1 MKKIK
6 KLRLINW
13 HFFEDQEINFSDIN
27 VITGE
32 NGTGKSTILD
42 AIHYLQS
49 GGTCKFNMAAN
60 TLSHGRTVENYLKAR
75 IGVENKEFLREQSD
89 IIGHIAMEYFDTLL
103 NKAYILGCTIQLVSN
118 QLSSVDFYEIKGDKW
133 NDALFF
139 TENGNVRSF
148 DSLYREGQAQRLN
161 ISRVGQPRSSN
172 AARAK
177 VVRDALGVPEK
188 YDTLFTKAMSFEP
201 LNDINRFAIDFLL
214 PEQAI
219 DLTTIKGSMDDYR
232 ELQVILHN
240 ELSRKELLEPIYNY
254 KDRYEQALKERD
266 AFDLLMIKATIQSEE
281 NAIKTNKREIEKSEA
296 IIKSNE
302 ILIEKHNSDKL
313 DYEIEVKRLEDDEAY
328 NTLNEAKKLQK
339 KCMEDIANIQ
349 KEINSWMSAIDEE
362 SSLANKLGTSLD
374 LSNVVSKRNYQEYLN
389 VLLKYKDRLVKIATE
404 NEEEW
409 KVASIKSKQLEE
421 TLSEL
426 EKEIKSLE
434 AGSYDYPFYVNQLIE
449 NIKLEILNKKGVSNP
464 QILPLCNLLEIKNEE
479 WRYAVEG
486 YLDRSRFDLFIGKR
500 DFVNIAKECFER
512 NQKLKEYF
520 GVGVITSFPGQ
531 IDLNPNSLA
540 SKVHAVRF
548 DESKQTYVELAEP
561 TNYLRFLLNDIVCVE
576 SVNDF
581 VENQRAITK
590 EGVYFDGHAIK
601 YVNKEAGTKSYIGQ
615 ESIKLRLAKAI
626 EKRKEMSNHKS
637 TFDKT
642 ISSCNVLRQ
651 RINSSSVEKLLNYD
665 NLWEQE
671 IAFIRNEKEIETRI
685 NELVSGNDDLLNR
698 SETISRYKKM
708 AFDEKV
714 KADKLA
720 EENKKHLTSK
730 GERINANNTSFQ
742 KIKDKTSEYDAT
754 LSLCLERNGDIKEMI
769 QSLAEDL
776 EGKKLYD
783 MAFQHSGTVASQI
796 KNYEQVIS
804 KAMSDYCHSYPNEL
818 KPELSNYISFVKRYN
833 KIVNDEL
840 AKLEPDVE
848 KARERSVQE
857 LREHFISKIRNAIT
871 NAKMDIN
878 ELNRVLKKHPFGTD
892 NEVFEFYTQR
902 SKDSLL
908 FGVYRI
914 AMDTNQDTVEN
925 NILTEDLDVESQE
938 TMRKVFEVLS
948 TNEDDN
954 DFKKLRKELLDYRN
968 YLNYDIKININNS
981 SDTLFYSKNQDSKSG
996 GETQTPFYSL
1006 IAGAF
1011 QSVISLP
1018 EKNKLSPC
1026 SLVVFDEAFNNMDG
1040 ERIKQML
1047 EFYKEL
1053 NIQLIISV
1061 PSSRFG
1067 YISPY
1072 ADNIISLAKIDNSV
1086 AVFETISKEGAAE

>member
-103 NKAYILGCTIQLVSN
+103 GKTYILGCVIQLVSN

-139 TENGNVRSF
+139 VENGNVRSF

-161 ISRVGQPRSSN
+161 ISRVGQPRSSQV
-172 AARAK
+172 ARAK
-177 VVRDALGVPEK
+177 AVRDALGVPEK

-214 PEQAI
+214 PELAI

-232 ELQVILHN
+232 ELQVILQN
-240 ELSRKELLEPIYNY
+240 ELRRKELLEPIFNN
-254 KDRYEQALKERD
+254 KERYETVLKERD
-266 AFDLLMIKATIQSEE
+266 AYDLLLIKAIMQIE
-281 NAIKTNKREIEKSEA
+281 NESIKTNSREIEKAESL
-296 IIKSNE
+296 IKSNE
-302 ILIEKHNSDKL
+302 ALIKKHDNDKL
-313 DYEIEVKRLEDDEAY
+313 QYEIEAKRLEDDEAY
-328 NTLNEAKKLQK
+328 NALKHANELQKTNKEEIDKLQK
-339 KCMEDIANIQ
+339 ENDL
-349 KEINSWMSAIDEE
+349 WMSLIDKE
-362 SSLANKLGTSLD
+362 SALANKLGTSLD
-374 LSNVVSKRNYQEYLN
+374 LSKVIERKNYQDYLS
-389 VLLKYKDRLVKIATE
+389 VLLKYKDRINDIDSK

-409 KVASIKSKQLEE
+409 KAASIESKKLEDDIRK
-421 TLSEL
+421 LD
-426 EKEIKSLE
+426 KEIKNLE
-434 AGSYDYPFYVNQLIE
+434 AGSYDYPPYVNGLID
-449 NIKLEILNKKGVSNP
+449 NIKQEILNKKGVSNP
-464 QILPLCNLLEIKNEE
+464 QILPLCNLLEIVDDE

-500 DFVNIAKECFER
+500 EFINIAKECFDK
-512 NQKLKEYF
+512 NPKLKEYF
-520 GVGVITSFPGQ
+520 GVGVITSFPTKQ
-531 IDLNPNSLA
+531 ELNPNSLA
-540 SKVHAVRF
+540 SKVQAVRF
-548 DESKQTYVELAEP
+548 DEAKKTYVELAEP
-561 TNYLRFLLNDIVCVE
+561 TNYLRFLLNDILCVD
-576 SVNDF
+576 STNDF
-581 VENQRAITK
+581 VEGERAITK
-590 EGVYFDGHAIK
+590 EGIYFDGHTVRH
-601 YVNKEAGTKSYIGQ
+601 VNKESGLKSYIGQ
-615 ESIKLRLAKAI
+615 ESIKLRLEDAKK
-626 EKRKEMSNHKS
+626 ESKRLSSDKS
-637 TFDKT
+637 SFDKT
-642 ISSCNVLRQ
+642 ISACNTLRL
-651 RINSSSVEKLLNYD
+651 RIKESAVEKLREYD

-671 IAFIRNEKEIETRI
+671 ARLAKNKKDIEKQISD
-685 NELVSGNDDLLNR
+685 LVSGSNDLLNR
-698 SETISRYKKM
+698 SETIARYKSM
-708 AFDEKV
+708 ALKEGGESS
-714 KADKLA
+714 KLVS
-720 EENKKHLTSK
+720 ENKKLSTSIGERNNANKTSLEKIKEK
-730 GERINANNTSFQ
+730 GEEFDNKLSGCLEKNPD
-742 KIKDKTSEYDAT
+742 IKDVFET
-754 LSLCLERNGDIKEMI
+754 LSDN
-769 QSLAEDL
+769 L

-783 MAFQHSGTVASQI
+783 MAFQRSGTASAQI

-804 KAMSDYCHSYPNEL
+804 KAMSDYWHFYPNEL
-818 KPELSNYISFVKRYN
+818 KPEIDNYLAFIKRYN

-871 NAKMDIN
+871 NAKIDIN
-878 ELNRVLKKHPFGTD
+878 ELNRVLRKHPFGTD

-902 SKDSLL
+902 SKDLL
-908 FGVYRI
+908 LSGVYRI

-925 NILTEDLDVESQE
+925 NILTEDLDETSQE
-938 TMRKVFEVLS
+938 TMKKVFEVLS

-981 SDTLFYSKNQDSKSG
+981 ADTLFYSKNQDSKSG
-996 GETQTPFYSL
+996 GETQTPFYAL

-1011 QSVISLP
+1011 QSVVSLP

-1067 YISPY
+1067 YISPF
-1072 ADNIISLAKIDNSV
+1072 ADNIISLAKVDNNV
-1086 AVFETISKEGAAE
+1086 AVFETIAKEER

>member
-75 IGVENKEFLREQSD
+75 IGVENKEFLREQAD
-89 IIGHIAMEYFDTLL
+89 IIGHVAIEYFDTLL
-103 NKAYILGCTIQLVSN
+103 GKAYILGCVIQLVSN

-139 TENGNVRSF
+139 TESGNVRSF

-161 ISRVGQPRSSN
+161 ITRVGQPRSSN
-172 AARAK
+172 LARAK
-177 VVRDALGVPEK
+177 AVRDALGVPKK

-214 PEQAI
+214 PEQSI

-232 ELQVILHN
+232 ELQVILQN
-240 ELSRKELLEPIYNY
+240 ELRRKELLEPIFKY
-254 KDRYEQALKERD
+254 KDKYELALKEKD
-266 AFDLLMIKATIQSEE
+266 AFDLLLIKSTIQME
-281 NAIKTNKREIEKSEA
+281 NESIKINNREIEMAETV
-296 IIKSNE
+296 IKSNGK
-302 ILIEKHNSDKL
+302 LIEKHNTDKL
-313 DYEIEVKRLEDDEAY
+313 NYEVEAKRLEEDEAY
-328 NTLNEAKKLQK
+328 NALKEAKKLQK
-339 KCMEDIANIQ
+339 ECIEEITKIQ
-349 KEINSWMSAIDEE
+349 KEIESWISSINEE
-362 SSLANKLGTSLD
+362 STLAKKLGTSLD
-374 LSNVVSKRNYQEYLN
+374 LSNVIDKKNYQEYLN
-389 VLLKYKDRLVKIATE
+389 VLSKYKERLEDISNK
-404 NEEEW
+404 NEDDW
-409 KVASIKSKQLEE
+409 KVASIESKKLEDV
-421 TLSEL
+421 LREL
-426 EKEIKSLE
+426 DKEIKSLD
-434 AGSYDYPFYVNQLIE
+434 AGSYDYPVYVNHLIE
-449 NIKLEILNKKGVSNP
+449 SIKQEILNKKGISNP
-464 QILPLCNLLEIKNEE
+464 QILPFCNLLEIKDEQ

-486 YLDRSRFDLFIGKR
+486 YLDRSRFDLFIGKK
-500 DFVNIAKECFER
+500 DFINIAKECFER
-512 NQKLKEYF
+512 NPKLKDYF
-520 GVGVITSFPGQ
+520 GVGVITSLPLSQ
-531 IDLNPNSLA
+531 DLNPNSLA
-540 SKVHAVRF
+540 SKVQAVRF
-548 DESKQTYVELAEP
+548 DESKQTYVELTEP
-561 TNYLRFLLNDIVCVE
+561 TNYLRFLLNDIICVE
-576 SVNDF
+576 SVDDF
-581 VENQRAITK
+581 TEGQRAITK
-590 EGVYFDGHAIK
+590 EGIYFDGHTVK
-601 YVNKEAGTKSYIGQ
+601 HVNKEAGLKSYIGQ
-615 ESIKLRLAKAI
+615 ESIKIRLAKA
-626 EKRKEMSNHKS
+626 KEERNKVASDKT

-642 ISSCNVLRQ
+642 ISTCNILRQ
-651 RINSSSVEKLLNYD
+651 RIEESSIKELLKYD
-665 NLWEQE
+665 NFWEVE
-671 IAFIRNEKEIETRI
+671 ASLFKKEKGLEDRI
-685 NELVSGNDDLLNR
+685 KELVDGNDNLLNR
-698 SETISRYKKM
+698 SETIAHYKKM
-708 AFDEKV
+708 AFKEKV
-714 KADKLA
+714 EADKLT
-720 EENKKHLTSK
+720 EENKKLERK
-730 GERINANNTSFQ
+730 IGEKSNANKTSVE
-742 KIKDKTSEYDAT
+742 KIKDKTDEFNSKF
-754 LSLCLERNGDIKEMI
+754 SLCLKKNADIEDTI
-769 QSLAEDL
+769 NSLSENL
-776 EGKKLYD
+776 EGKRLYE
-783 MAFQHSGTVASQI
+783 MAFQRSGTVSAQI

-804 KAMSDYCHSYPNEL
+804 KAMLDYCHSYPNEL
-818 KPELSNYISFVKRYN
+818 KPDVDNYLSFVKRYN

-848 KARERSVQE
+848 KAKERSVQE

-902 SKDSLL
+902 SKDLL
-908 FGVYRI
+908 LSGVYRI
-914 AMDTNQDTVEN
+914 AMETNQDTVEN
-925 NILTEDLDVESQE
+925 NILTEDLDAESQE
-938 TMRKVFEVLS
+938 TMKKVFEVLS

-968 YLNYDIKININNS
+968 YLNYDIKININNNVG
-981 SDTLFYSKNQDSKSG
+981 TLFYSKNQDSKSG
-996 GETQTPFYSL
+996 GETQTPFYAL

-1011 QSVISLP
+1011 QSVVSQP
-1018 EKNKLSPC
+1018 EKNKYSPC

-1072 ADNIISLAKIDNSV
+1072 ADNIISLAKVDNSV
-1086 AVFETISKEGAAE
+1086 AVFETISKEVK

>member
-75 IGVENKEFLREQSD
+75 IGVENKEFLREQPD

-103 NKAYILGCTIQLVSN
+103 GKNYILGCVIQLVNN

-139 TENGNVRSF
+139 TESGNVRSF

-161 ISRVGQPRSSN
+161 ISRVGQPRSSQV
-172 AARAK
+172 ARAK
-177 VVRDALGVPEK
+177 AVRDALGVPEK

-214 PEQAI
+214 PELAI

-232 ELQVILHN
+232 ELQFILQN
-240 ELSRKELLEPIYNY
+240 ELRRKELLEPIFNC
-254 KDRYEQALKERD
+254 KERYETALKERD
-266 AFDLLMIKATIQSEE
+266 AYDLLLIKAIMQIEDES
-281 NAIKTNKREIEKSEA
+281 IKTNSREIEKAESL
-296 IIKSNE
+296 IKSNE
-302 ILIEKHNSDKL
+302 ALIKKHDNDKL
-313 DYEIEVKRLEDDEAY
+313 QYEIEAKRLEDDEAY
-328 NTLNEAKKLQK
+328 NALKHAKELQKTNKEEIDKLQK
-339 KCMEDIANIQ
+339 ENDLWLSLID
-349 KEINSWMSAIDEE
+349 KEST
-362 SSLANKLGTSLD
+362 LANKLGTSLD
-374 LSNVVSKRNYQEYLN
+374 LSKVIERKDYQNYLS
-389 VLLKYKDRLVKIATE
+389 VLLKYKDRINDIDSK

-409 KVASIKSKQLEE
+409 KAASIESKKLEDDIRK
-421 TLSEL
+421 LD
-426 EKEIKSLE
+426 KEIKNLE
-434 AGSYDYPFYVNQLIE
+434 TGSYDYPSYVNGLID
-449 NIKLEILNKKGVSNP
+449 NIKQEILNKKGVSNP
-464 QILPLCNLLEIKNEE
+464 QILPLCNLLEIVDDE

-500 DFVNIAKECFER
+500 EFINIAKECFDK
-512 NQKLKEYF
+512 NPKLKEYF
-520 GVGVITSFPGQ
+520 GVGVITSFPAKQ
-531 IDLNPNSLA
+531 ELNPNSLA
-540 SKVHAVRF
+540 SKVQAVRF
-548 DESKQTYVELAEP
+548 DEAKKTYVELAEP
-561 TNYLRFLLNDIVCVE
+561 TNYLRFLLNDILFVN
-576 SVNDF
+576 STNDF
-581 VENQRAITK
+581 VEGERAITK
-590 EGVYFDGHAIK
+590 EGIYFDGHTVRH
-601 YVNKEAGTKSYIGQ
+601 VNKESGLKSYIGQ
-615 ESIKLRLAKAI
+615 ESIKLRLEDAKK
-626 EKRKEMSNHKS
+626 ESKRLSSDKS
-637 TFDKT
+637 SFDKT
-642 ISSCNVLRQ
+642 ISACNTLRL
-651 RINSSSVEKLLNYD
+651 RIKESAVEKLREYD

-671 IAFIRNEKEIETRI
+671 ARLAKNKKYIEKQISD
-685 NELVSGNDDLLNR
+685 LVSGNDDLLNR
-698 SETISRYKKM
+698 SETIVRYKSM
-708 AFDEKV
+708 ALKEGGESS
-714 KADKLA
+714 KLVS
-720 EENKKHLTSK
+720 ENKKLSTSIGERNNANKTSLEKIKEK
-730 GERINANNTSFQ
+730 GEEFETKLSGCLEKNPD
-742 KIKDKTSEYDAT
+742 IKDVFET
-754 LSLCLERNGDIKEMI
+754 LSDN
-769 QSLAEDL
+769 L

-783 MAFQHSGTVASQI
+783 MAFQRSGTASAQI

-804 KAMSDYCHSYPNEL
+804 KTMSDYCHFYPNEL
-818 KPELSNYISFVKRYN
+818 KPEIDNYLAFIKRYN

-871 NAKMDIN
+871 NAKIDIN
-878 ELNRVLKKHPFGTD
+878 ELNRVLRKHPFGTD

-908 FGVYRI
+908 SGVYRI

-925 NILTEDLDVESQE
+925 NILTEDLDETSQE
-938 TMRKVFEVLS
+938 TMKKVFEVLS

-981 SDTLFYSKNQDSKSG
+981 ADTLFYSKNQDSKSG
-996 GETQTPFYSL
+996 GETQTPFYAL

-1011 QSVISLP
+1011 QSVVSLP

-1067 YISPY
+1067 YISPF
-1072 ADNIISLAKIDNSV
+1072 ADNIISLAKVDNNV
-1086 AVFETISKEGAAE
+1086 AVFETIAKEER

>member
-13 HFFEDQEINFSDIN
+13 HFFEDQEINCSDIN

-89 IIGHIAMEYFDTLL
+89 IIGHVAMEYFDTLL
-103 NKAYILGCTIQLVSN
+103 NKTYILGCVIQLVSN
-118 QLSSVDFYEIKGDKW
+118 QLSSVDFYEIKGEKW

-139 TENGNVRSF
+139 TESGNVRSY

-161 ISRVGQPRSSN
+161 IVRVGQPRSSN
-172 AARAK
+172 ATRAK
-177 VVRDALGVPEK
+177 AVRDALGVPEK

-219 DLTTIKGSMDDYR
+219 DLTTIKGSMDNYR
-232 ELQVILHN
+232 ELQVILQN
-240 ELSRKELLEPIYNY
+240 ELRRKELLEPIFNY
-254 KDRYEQALKERD
+254 KDRYELALKEKD
-266 AFDLLMIKATIQSEE
+266 AFDLLMIKATIQMEDES
-281 NAIKTNKREIEKSEA
+281 IKINNREIEKAETV
-296 IIKSNE
+296 IKSNE
-302 ILIEKHNSDKL
+302 KLIEKHNTDKL
-313 DYEIEVKRLEDDEAY
+313 NYEIEAKRLEDDEAY
-328 NTLNEAKKLQK
+328 NALNEAKRLQK
-339 KCMEDIANIQ
+339 QCLEEIAKVQ
-349 KEINSWMSAIDEE
+349 REIKSWKSLIDEE

-374 LSNVVSKRNYQEYLN
+374 LSNVINRKNYQDYLN
-389 VLLKYKDRLVKIATE
+389 VLLKYKERLEDISNK
-404 NEEEW
+404 NEEDW
-409 KVASIKSKQLEE
+409 KAASIESKKLEDI
-421 TLSEL
+421 LREL
-426 EKEIKSLE
+426 DKEIKSLE
-434 AGSYDYPFYVNQLIE
+434 AGSYDYPPYVNQLVE
-449 NIKLEILNKKGVSNP
+449 NIKQEILNKKGISNP
-464 QILPLCNLLEIKNEE
+464 QILPFCNLFEIKEDE
-479 WRYAVEG
+479 WRYAGEG

-512 NQKLKEYF
+512 NPKLKDYY
-520 GVGVITSFPGQ
+520 GVGVITSLPSSQ
-531 IDLNPNSLA
+531 ELNPNSLA
-540 SKVHAVRF
+540 NKVQAVRF
-548 DESKQTYVELAEP
+548 DESKQAYVELTEP
-561 TNYLRFLLNDIVCVE
+561 TNYLRFLLNDIICVE

-581 VENQRAITK
+581 VEGQRAITK
-590 EGVYFDGHAIK
+590 EGVYFDGHTIK
-601 YVNKEAGTKSYIGQ
+601 HVNKEAGLKSYIGQ
-615 ESIKLRLAKAI
+615 ESIKLRLAKAQ
-626 EKRKEMSNHKS
+626 EERKKISGDKV

-642 ISSCNVLRQ
+642 ISTCNVLRQ
-651 RINSSSVEKLLNYD
+651 RIKESSIKELLGYN
-665 NLWEQE
+665 NLWEE
-671 IAFIRNEKEIETRI
+671 ETSLAKNEKGLEDRI
-685 NELVSGNDDLLNR
+685 KELVEGNDDLLNR
-698 SETISRYKKM
+698 SETIARYKKM
-708 AFDEKV
+708 AFKEKV
-714 KADKLA
+714 ETDKLT
-720 EENKKHLTSK
+720 EENKKLDRSI
-730 GERINANNTSFQ
+730 GERSNANKTSAE
-742 KIKDKTSEYDAT
+742 KIKDKTAEFDGK
-754 LSLCLERNGDIKEMI
+754 LSLCLEKNADIKDMI
-769 QSLAEDL
+769 DSLSENL

-783 MAFQHSGTVASQI
+783 MAFQRSGTASAQI

-804 KAMSDYCHSYPNEL
+804 RAISDYCHSYPNEL
-818 KPELSNYISFVKRYN
+818 KPELDNYLSFVKRYN

-892 NEVFEFYTQR
+892 SEVFEFYTQR
-902 SKDSLL
+902 SKDLL
-908 FGVYRI
+908 LAGVYRI

-925 NILTEDLDVESQE
+925 NILTEDLDAESQE
-938 TMRKVFEVLS
+938 TMKKVFEVLS
-948 TNEDDN
+948 TNEEDN

-981 SDTLFYSKNQDSKSG
+981 ADTLFYSKNQDSKSG
-996 GETQTPFYSL
+996 GETQTPFYAL

-1011 QSVISLP
+1011 QSVVSLP

-1072 ADNIISLAKIDNSV
+1072 ADNIISLAKVDNSV
-1086 AVFETISKEGAAE
+1086 AVFETISREAK

>member
-13 HFFEDQEINFSDIN
+13 HFFEDQEIDFSDIN

-89 IIGHIAMEYFDTLL
+89 IIGHVAMEYFDTLFG
-103 NKAYILGCTIQLVSN
+103 KTYILGCVIQLVSN
-118 QLSSVDFYEIKGDKW
+118 QLSSVDFYEIKGEKW

-139 TENGNVRSF
+139 TESGNVRSY
-148 DSLYREGQAQRLN
+148 DSLYKEGQAQRLS
-161 ISRVGQPRSSN
+161 IARVGQPRSSN
-172 AARAK
+172 IARAK
-177 VVRDALGVPEK
+177 AVRDALGVPEK

-232 ELQVILHN
+232 ELQVILQN
-240 ELSRKELLEPIYNY
+240 ELRRKDLLEPIFNY
-254 KDRYEQALKERD
+254 KDKYELALKEKD
-266 AFDLLMIKATIQSEE
+266 AFDLLMVKSTIQMESES
-281 NAIKTNKREIEKSEA
+281 IKINNREIEKAE
-296 IIKSNE
+296 IVIKSNVK
-302 ILIEKHNSDKL
+302 LIEKHNTDKL
-313 DYEIEVKRLEDDEAY
+313 NYEVEAKRLEEDDAY
-328 NTLNEAKKLQK
+328 NALKEAKKLQK
-339 KCMEDIANIQ
+339 ECLEGIALVQ
-349 KEINSWMSAIDEE
+349 KEIKSWISSINEE
-362 SSLANKLGTSLD
+362 SILANKLGTSLD
-374 LSNVVSKRNYQEYLN
+374 LFNVINKKNYQEYLT
-389 VLLKYKDRLVKIATE
+389 VLSKYKERLEDISNK
-404 NEEEW
+404 NEDDW
-409 KVASIKSKQLEE
+409 KVASIESKKLEDA
-421 TLSEL
+421 LREL
-426 EKEIKSLE
+426 DKEIKSLD
-434 AGSYDYPFYVNQLIE
+434 AGSYDYPDYVNHLIE
-449 NIKLEILNKKGVSNP
+449 SIKQEILNKKGISNP
-464 QILPLCNLLEIKNEE
+464 QILPLCNLLEIKDDE

-500 DFVNIAKECFER
+500 DFINIAKECYER
-512 NQKLKEYF
+512 NPKLKDYF
-520 GVGVITSFPGQ
+520 GVGVITSLPSGQ
-531 IDLNPNSLA
+531 ELNPNSLA
-540 SKVHAVRF
+540 SKVQAVRF
-548 DESKQTYVELAEP
+548 DESKQAYVELAEP
-561 TNYLRFLLNDIVCVE
+561 TNYLRFLLNNIICVE
-576 SVNDF
+576 SVDDF
-581 VENQRAITK
+581 VEGQRAITK
-590 EGVYFDGHAIK
+590 EGIYFDGHTIK
-601 YVNKEAGTKSYIGQ
+601 YVNKEAGLKSYIGQ
-615 ESIKLRLAKAI
+615 ESIKLRLEKAKDERNKVAGN
-626 EKRKEMSNHKS
+626 KT

-642 ISSCNVLRQ
+642 ISTCNVLRQ
-651 RINSSSVEKLLNYD
+651 RIKESSIEELLRHD
-665 NLWEQE
+665 NLWEVE
-671 IAFIRNEKEIETRI
+671 LSLAKNEKGLEDRI
-685 NELVSGNDDLLNR
+685 KELVEGNDDLLNR
-698 SETISRYKKM
+698 SETIAHYKKM
-708 AFDEKV
+708 AFKEKV
-714 KADKLA
+714 EADKLTD
-720 EENKKHLTSK
+720 ENKKLDRNI
-730 GERINANNTSFQ
+730 GERINSNKTSAER
-742 KIKDKTSEYDAT
+742 IKDKTADFNSKF
-754 LSLCLERNGDIKEMI
+754 SLCLEKNADIKDMI
-769 QSLAEDL
+769 NMLSENL

-783 MAFQHSGTVASQI
+783 MAFQRSGTVSSQI

-804 KAMSDYCHSYPNEL
+804 KAMLDYCHSYPNEI
-818 KPELSNYISFVKRYN
+818 KPELDNYLAFVKRYN

-848 KARERSVQE
+848 KAKERSVQE

-892 NEVFEFYTQR
+892 GEVFEFYTQR
-902 SKDSLL
+902 SKDLL
-908 FGVYRI
+908 LSGVYRI

-925 NILTEDLDVESQE
+925 NILTEDLDAESQE
-938 TMRKVFEVLS
+938 TMKKVFEILS

-981 SDTLFYSKNQDSKSG
+981 ADTLFYSKNQDSKSG
-996 GETQTPFYSL
+996 GETQTPFYAL

-1011 QSVISLP
+1011 QSVVSLP
-1018 EKNKLSPC
+1018 EKNKYSPC

-1067 YISPY
+1067 YISPF
-1072 ADNIISLAKIDNSV
+1072 ADNIISLAKVDNSV
-1086 AVFETISKEGAAE
+1086 AVFETISKEDK

>member
-13 HFFEDQEINFSDIN
+13 HFFEDQEIDFSDIN

-103 NKAYILGCTIQLVSN
+103 SKSYILGCVIQLTGN
-118 QLSSVDFYEIKGDKW
+118 QLSSVDFYEIKGNKW

-139 TENGNVRSF
+139 TEGGNVRSF
-148 DSLYREGQAQRLN
+148 DSLYREGQAQKLN

-172 AARAK
+172 VARAK
-177 VVRDALGVPEK
+177 AVREALGVPEK
-188 YDTLFTKAMSFEP
+188 YDTLFSKAMSFEP

-214 PEQAI
+214 PELAI

-232 ELQVILHN
+232 ELQVILQN
-240 ELSRKELLEPIYNY
+240 ELHRKELLEPIFNY
-254 KDRYEQALKERD
+254 KDRYETALKEYD
-266 AFDLLMIKATIQSEE
+266 VFDLLMVKATIQMEKES
-281 NAIKTNKREIEKSEA
+281 IKVNERDIEKAEA
-296 IIKSNE
+296 VIKSNGK
-302 ILIEKHNSDKL
+302 LIGKHNADKL
-313 DYEIEVKRLEDDEAY
+313 NYEIEAKRLEDDEAY
-328 NTLNEAKKLQK
+328 NALKEVKRLQNS
-339 KCMEDIANIQ
+339 CLENITKTE
-349 KEINSWMSAIDEE
+349 KEIEIWMNLINNE
-362 SSLANKLGTSLD
+362 SILSNKLGTSLD
-374 LSNVVSKRNYQEYLN
+374 LSNIIKKKNYQEYLN
-389 VLLKYKDRLVKIATE
+389 TLLKYKERLHDIDEK

-409 KVASIKSKQLEE
+409 KKYSLESKRLGD
-421 TLSEL
+421 LVGEL
-426 EKEIKSLE
+426 DKEIKNLE
-434 AGSYDYPFYVNQLIE
+434 AGSYDYPFFVNELSAA
-449 NIKLEILNKKGVSNP
+449 IKQEILNKKGVSNP
-464 QILPLCNLLEIKNEE
+464 QIFPLCNLLEIKDDE
-479 WRYAVEG
+479 WRYAIEG

-500 DFVNIAKECFER
+500 DFINIAKVCFDK
-512 NQKLKEYF
+512 NPKLKDYF
-520 GVGVITSFPGQ
+520 GVGVVASIPSKQ
-531 IDLNPNSLA
+531 ELNPKSLA
-540 SKVHAVRF
+540 SKVQAVRF
-548 DESKQTYVELAEP
+548 DEAKQEHVELNEP
-561 TNYLRFLLNDIVCVE
+561 TNYLRFLLNDIICVE

-581 VENQRAITK
+581 TEGQRSITK
-590 EGVYFDGHAIK
+590 EGVYFDGHSIRH
-601 YVNKEAGTKSYIGQ
+601 VNKDAGQKSYIGQ
-615 ESIKLRLAKAI
+615 ESIKLRLAKAV
-626 EKRKEMSNHKS
+626 EKKKNVSNDKS
-637 TFDKT
+637 LFDKS
-642 ISSCNVLRQ
+642 ISTCNSLRT
-651 RINSSSVEKLLNYD
+651 RLKDSLCEKLLDYD

-671 IAFIRNEKEIETRI
+671 DTLLRSKKEIETRI
-685 NELVSGNDDLLNR
+685 KELVDGNDDLLNR
-698 SETISRYKKM
+698 ADTIAKYKKM
-708 AFDEKV
+708 ALAEKTE
-714 KADKLA
+714 ADKLS
-720 EENKKHLTSK
+720 EENQKLNRSIGEKSNAIKTS
-730 GERINANNTSFQ
+730 EI
-742 KIKDKTSEYDAT
+742 KIVDKTSEFDNKFNKFIEKNSDSSDLIDT
-754 LSLCLERNGDIKEMI
+754 LSENLVGKRLWD
-769 QSLAEDL
+769 LA
-776 EGKKLYD
+776 
-783 MAFQHSGTVASQI
+783 FRRFGTASSQI
-796 KNYEQVIS
+796 KNYEQVIL
-804 KAMSDYCHSYPNEL
+804 KAMSDYCHFYPNEL
-818 KPELSNYISFVKRYN
+818 KPEVCNYLSFVKRYN
-833 KIVNDEL
+833 KIINDEL

-871 NAKMDIN
+871 NAKLDIN
-878 ELNRVLKKHPFGTD
+878 ELNRVLRKHPFGTD

-908 FGVYRI
+908 SGVYRI

-925 NILTEDLDVESQE
+925 NILTEELDAESQE
-938 TMRKVFEVLS
+938 TMKKVFEVLS

-968 YLNYDIKININNS
+968 YLNYDIKININNG

-996 GETQTPFYSL
+996 GETQTPFYAL

-1011 QSVISLP
+1011 QSVVSLP

-1086 AVFETISKEGAAE
+1086 AVFETISTEGK

>member
-89 IIGHIAMEYFDTLL
+89 IIGHIAMEYYDTLL
-103 NKAYILGCTIQLVSN
+103 GKTYILGCVIQLVSN
-118 QLSSVDFYEIKGDKW
+118 QLSSVDFYEIKGEKW

-148 DSLYREGQAQRLN
+148 DSLYREGQAQRMN
-161 ISRVGQPRSSN
+161 ISRVGQPRSSQV
-172 AARAK
+172 ARAK
-177 VVRDALGVPEK
+177 AVREALGVPEK

-214 PEQAI
+214 PELAI

-232 ELQVILHN
+232 ELQVILQN
-240 ELSRKELLEPIYNY
+240 ELRRKELLEPIFNY
-254 KDRYEQALKERD
+254 KERYETALKERD
-266 AFDLLMIKATIQSEE
+266 IFDLLMIKATMQIEDES
-281 NAIKTNKREIEKSEA
+281 IKANNREIGKAEA
-296 IIKSNE
+296 LIKSNE
-302 ILIEKHNSDKL
+302 TLIKKHEGEKLK
-313 DYEIEVKRLEDDEAY
+313 YEIEAKRLEDDEAY
-328 NTLNEAKKLQK
+328 NALKEAKELQK
-339 KCMEDIANIQ
+339 TNKAEMDNLQE
-349 KEINSWMSAIDEE
+349 EINSWMSLIDKE
-362 SSLANKLGTSLD
+362 STLANKLGTSLD
-374 LSNVVSKRNYQEYLN
+374 LSKVIERKNYQDYLS
-389 VLLKYKDRLVKIATE
+389 VLLKYKDRINDIDAK
-404 NEEEW
+404 NEEDW
-409 KVASIKSKQLEE
+409 KAASIESKKLEN
-421 TLSEL
+421 TILSI
-426 EKEIKSLE
+426 EKEIKNLE
-434 AGSYDYPFYVNQLIE
+434 AGSYDYPPYVNELI
-449 NIKLEILNKKGVSNP
+449 NSIKQEILNKKGVSNP
-464 QILPLCNLLEIKNEE
+464 QILPLCNLLEIVDNE

-500 DFVNIAKECFER
+500 DFVSIAKECF
-512 NQKLKEYF
+512 NKNPKLKNCF
-520 GVGVITSFPGQ
+520 GVGVITSFPAKQ
-531 IDLNPNSLA
+531 ELNPNSLA
-540 SKVHAVRF
+540 SKVQAVRF
-548 DESKQTYVELAEP
+548 DETKNTFVELAEP
-561 TNYLRFLLNDIVCVE
+561 TNYLRFLLNDILCVDTI
-576 SVNDF
+576 NDF
-581 VENQRAITK
+581 VEGQRAITK
-590 EGVYFDGHAIK
+590 EGIYFDGHTIK
-601 YVNKEAGTKSYIGQ
+601 HVNKESGLKSYIGQ
-615 ESIKLRLAKAI
+615 ESIKLRLEDA
-626 EKRKEMSNHKS
+626 RKESKRLSGEKS
-637 TFDKT
+637 SFDKT
-642 ISSCNVLRQ
+642 VSACNALRLK
-651 RINSSSVEKLLNYD
+651 IKESAVEKLLKYD

-671 IAFIRNEKEIETRI
+671 ANLIKNKKEIEKQI
-685 NELVSGNDDLLNR
+685 NDLVSGNDDLLNR
-698 SETISRYKKM
+698 SETIARYKSM
-708 AFDEKV
+708 A
-714 KADKLA
+714 LA
-720 EENKKHLTSK
+720 EGNKASKLVAENKKLSTSI
-730 GERINANNTSFQ
+730 GEKTNAN
-742 KIKDKTSEYDAT
+742 KTSLEKINEKKEEFET
-754 LSLCLERNGDIKEMI
+754 KLSICLEKNADIKGMLDKLSEN
-769 QSLAEDL
+769 L

-783 MAFQHSGTVASQI
+783 MAFQRSGTASAQI

-804 KAMSDYCHSYPNEL
+804 KAMSDYCHFYPNEL
-818 KPELSNYISFVKRYN
+818 KPEIDNYISFVKRYN

-857 LREHFISKIRNAIT
+857 LREHFISKIRSAIT
-871 NAKMDIN
+871 NAKIDIN
-878 ELNRVLKKHPFGTD
+878 ELNRVLRKHPFGTD

-902 SKDSLL
+902 SKDLL
-908 FGVYRI
+908 LSGVYRI

-925 NILTEDLDVESQE
+925 NILTEDLDETSQE
-938 TMRKVFEVLS
+938 TMKKVFEVLS

-968 YLNYDIKININNS
+968 YLNYDIRININNS
-981 SDTLFYSKNQDSKSG
+981 LDTLFYSKNQDSKSG
-996 GETQTPFYSL
+996 GETQTPFYAL

-1011 QSVISLP
+1011 QSVVSIP

-1072 ADNIISLAKIDNSV
+1072 ADNIISLAKVDNNV
-1086 AVFETISKEGAAE
+1086 AVFETITKEER

>member
-13 HFFEDQEINFSDIN
+13 HFFEDQEIHFSDIN

-75 IGVENKEFLREQSD
+75 IGAENKEFLRDQSD
-89 IIGHIAMEYFDTLL
+89 VIGHVAMEYYDTLL
-103 NKAYILGCTIQLVSN
+103 GKPYILGCVIQLVSN

-133 NDALFF
+133 NNNLFF
-139 TENGNVRSF
+139 TESGNVRSF
-148 DSLYREGQAQRLN
+148 DSLYKEGQAQRIN
-161 ISRVGQPRSSN
+161 IVRVGQPRSSN
-172 AARAK
+172 TARAK
-177 VVRDALGVPEK
+177 AVREALGVPEK

-201 LNDINRFAIDFLL
+201 LNDINGFAIDFLL
-214 PEQAI
+214 PEQSI
-219 DLTTIKGSMDDYR
+219 DLTTIKGSMDNYR
-232 ELQVILHN
+232 DLQIILRN
-240 ELSRKELLEPIYNY
+240 ELTRKELLEPIFNY
-254 KDRYEQALKERD
+254 KNRYETALKEKD
-266 AFDLLMIKATIQSEE
+266 ALDLLMIRAAIQIE
-281 NAIKTNKREIEKSEA
+281 NESIKLNKREIEKAEA

-302 ILIEKHNSDKL
+302 TLIDKHNTDKL
-313 DYEIEVKRLEDDEAY
+313 NYEIEAKRLEDDEAY
-328 NTLNEAKKLQK
+328 SALNEAKRLQT
-339 KCMEDIANIQ
+339 KCMEDIAKVQ
-349 KEINSWMSAIDEE
+349 REIKSWLTLIDEE
-362 SSLANKLGTSLD
+362 SHLASKLGTSLD
-374 LSNVVSKRNYQEYLN
+374 LSNVVNRKNYQDYLN
-389 VLLKYKDRLVKIATE
+389 VLLKYRERLDEISKK

-409 KVASIKSKQLEE
+409 KNATIESKKLEND
-421 TLSEL
+421 LRNL
-426 EKEIKSLE
+426 DKEIKNLE
-434 AGSYDYPFYVNQLIE
+434 AGSYDYPDYVNQLIE
-449 NIKLEILNKKGVSNP
+449 SIKHEILNKKGISNP
-464 QILPLCNLLEIKNEE
+464 QILPFCNLLEIKDAE

-500 DFVNIAKECFER
+500 EFINIARECFEK
-512 NQKLKEYF
+512 NPKLKEYF
-520 GVGVITSFPGQ
+520 GVGVITSIPEKQ
-531 IDLNPNSLA
+531 DLNPNSLA
-540 SKVHAVRF
+540 SKVQAIRF
-548 DESKQTYVELAEP
+548 DESQQMFVELTEP

-576 SVNDF
+576 SANGF
-581 VENQRAITK
+581 IEGQRAITK
-590 EGVYFDGHAIK
+590 EGVYFDGHTIK
-601 YVNKEAGTKSYIGQ
+601 HVNKNAGLKSYIGQ
-615 ESIKLRLAKAI
+615 ESIKIRLTAAK
-626 EKRKEMSNHKS
+626 EERKTIVVDKS

-642 ISSCNVLRQ
+642 ISSCNVL
-651 RINSSSVEKLLNYD
+651 IEKMKESSLEGLLKYND
-665 NLWEQE
+665 LWEQE
-671 IAFIRNEKEIETRI
+671 DALAKNEKGIEIRI
-685 NELVSGNDDLLNR
+685 KELVDGNDDLLNR
-698 SETISRYKKM
+698 SETIAKYRKM
-708 AFDEKV
+708 ASDEKI
-714 KADKLA
+714 KANKLS
-720 EENKKHLTSK
+720 EENKRLDRSI
-730 GERINANNTSFQ
+730 GEKINANKTSAE
-742 KIKDKTSEYDAT
+742 KIKDKSTDYDNKLLAY
-754 LSLCLERNGDIKEMI
+754 LERNGDIKDMI
-769 QSLAEDL
+769 ESLSENL

-783 MAFQHSGTVASQI
+783 MAFQRAGTASSQI
-796 KNYEQVIS
+796 KNYEQIIS
-804 KAMSDYCHSYPNEL
+804 RAMSDYCHLYPNEL
-818 KPELSNYISFVKRYN
+818 KPELDNYLSFVQRYN

-871 NAKMDIN
+871 NARLDIN
-878 ELNRVLKKHPFGTD
+878 ELNRVLKNHPFGTD
-892 NEVFEFYTQR
+892 VEIFEFYAQK

-908 FGVYRI
+908 SGVYRI

-925 NILTEDLDVESQE
+925 NILTEDLDAESQE
-938 TMRKVFEVLS
+938 TMKKVFDVLS

-954 DFKKLRKELLDYRN
+954 TFKRLRMELLDYRN

-996 GETQTPFYSL
+996 GETQTPFYAL

-1011 QSVISLP
+1011 QSVVSLP

-1072 ADNIISLAKIDNSV
+1072 ADNIISLAKVDNNV
-1086 AVFETISKEGAAE
+1086 AVFETISIEAK

>member
-75 IGVENKEFLREQSD
+75 IGVENKEFLREQPD

-103 NKAYILGCTIQLVSN
+103 GKTYILGCVIQLVSN

-139 TENGNVRSF
+139 TESGNVRSF

-161 ISRVGQPRSSN
+161 ISRVGQPRSSQV
-172 AARAK
+172 ARAK
-177 VVRDALGVPEK
+177 AVRDALGVPEK

-214 PEQAI
+214 PELAI

-232 ELQVILHN
+232 ELQVILQS
-240 ELSRKELLEPIYNY
+240 ELRRKELLEPIFNY
-254 KDRYEQALKERD
+254 KERYETALKERD
-266 AFDLLMIKATIQSEE
+266 AYDLLLIKAIMQIEDES
-281 NAIKTNKREIEKSEA
+281 IKTNSREIEKAESL
-296 IIKSNE
+296 IKSNE
-302 ILIEKHNSDKL
+302 ALIKKHDNDKL
-313 DYEIEVKRLEDDEAY
+313 QYEIEAKRLEDDEAY
-328 NTLNEAKKLQK
+328 NALKHAKELQKTNKEEIDKLQK
-339 KCMEDIANIQ
+339 ENDL
-349 KEINSWMSAIDEE
+349 WMSLIDKE
-362 SSLANKLGTSLD
+362 STLANKLGTSLD
-374 LSNVVSKRNYQEYLN
+374 LSKVIERKNYQDYLS
-389 VLLKYKDRLVKIATE
+389 VLLKYKDRINDIDSK

-409 KVASIKSKQLEE
+409 KAASIESKKFEDDIRKLD
-421 TLSEL
+421 
-426 EKEIKSLE
+426 KEIKNLE
-434 AGSYDYPFYVNQLIE
+434 AGSYDYPPYVNGLID
-449 NIKLEILNKKGVSNP
+449 NIKQEILNKKGVSNP
-464 QILPLCNLLEIKNEE
+464 QILPLCNLLEIIDDE
-479 WRYAVEG
+479 WRYAIEG

-500 DFVNIAKECFER
+500 EFINIAKECFDK
-512 NQKLKEYF
+512 NPKLKEYF
-520 GVGVITSFPGQ
+520 GVGVITSFPTKQ
-531 IDLNPNSLA
+531 ELNPNSLA
-540 SKVHAVRF
+540 SKVQAVRF
-548 DESKQTYVELAEP
+548 DEAKKTYVELAEP
-561 TNYLRFLLNDIVCVE
+561 TNYLRFLLNDILCVN
-576 SVNDF
+576 STNDF
-581 VENQRAITK
+581 VEGERAITK
-590 EGVYFDGHAIK
+590 EGIYFDGHTVRH
-601 YVNKEAGTKSYIGQ
+601 VNKESGLKSYIGQ
-615 ESIKLRLAKAI
+615 ESIKLRLEDAKK
-626 EKRKEMSNHKS
+626 ESKRLSSDKS
-637 TFDKT
+637 SFDKT
-642 ISSCNVLRQ
+642 ISACNNLRL
-651 RINSSSVEKLLNYD
+651 RIKESAVEKLREYD

-671 IAFIRNEKEIETRI
+671 ARLAKNKKDIEKQISD
-685 NELVSGNDDLLNR
+685 LVSGNDDLLNR
-698 SETISRYKKM
+698 SETIARYRSM
-708 AFDEKV
+708 ALKEGGESS
-714 KADKLA
+714 KLVS
-720 EENKKHLTSK
+720 ENKKLSTSIGERNNANKTSLEKIKEK
-730 GERINANNTSFQ
+730 GEEFETKLSGCLEKNPD
-742 KIKDKTSEYDAT
+742 IKDMFET
-754 LSLCLERNGDIKEMI
+754 LSDN
-769 QSLAEDL
+769 L

-783 MAFQHSGTVASQI
+783 MAFQRSGTASAQI

-804 KAMSDYCHSYPNEL
+804 KAMSDYCHFYPNEL
-818 KPELSNYISFVKRYN
+818 KPEIDNYLAFIKRYN

-871 NAKMDIN
+871 NAKIDIN
-878 ELNRVLKKHPFGTD
+878 ELNRVLRKHPFGTD

-902 SKDSLL
+902 SKDLL
-908 FGVYRI
+908 LSGVYRI

-925 NILTEDLDVESQE
+925 NILTEDLDETSQE
-938 TMRKVFEVLS
+938 TMKKVFEVLS

-981 SDTLFYSKNQDSKSG
+981 ADTLFYSKNQDSKSG
-996 GETQTPFYSL
+996 GETQTPFYAL

-1011 QSVISLP
+1011 QSIVSLP

-1067 YISPY
+1067 YISPF
-1072 ADNIISLAKIDNSV
+1072 ADNIISLAKVDNNV
-1086 AVFETISKEGAAE
+1086 AVFETIAKEER